1 MDKIPI
7 KKDTF
12 TVRMKPDLYDKMQ
25 KKLRTGRKNQ
35 SINKYINELI
45 EKDLLKE
52 NK

>member
-25 KKLRTGRKNQ
+25 KKIKDRK
-35 SINKYINELI
+35 K
-45 EKDLLKE
+45 K
-52 NK
+52 